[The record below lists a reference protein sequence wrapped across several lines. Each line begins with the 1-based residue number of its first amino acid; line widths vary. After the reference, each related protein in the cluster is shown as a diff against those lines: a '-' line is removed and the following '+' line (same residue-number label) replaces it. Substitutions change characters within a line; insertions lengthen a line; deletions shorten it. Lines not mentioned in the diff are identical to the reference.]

1 MLGLRNLVD
10 EAMAN
15 ADFGS
20 ASHTNIRNRTVF
32 SSGRIG
38 RISLIISHSSKGV
51 YEYHSKWLKEM
62 SGLPILARRRLKRQ
76 SLFSIVHPCFGQQF
90 PFYFSI
96 ASRDIAPE
104 RWRSGSQVF
113 FGNSSKDFCGGMA
126 DVPQPPAHSPLGK
139 KKLRSQAIFFL
150 SWYVSTGQR
159 VQATVDFPLPAHSA

>member
-1 MLGLRNLVD
+1 MLISGLLVIQ
-10 EAMAN
+10 
-15 ADFGS
+15 
-20 ASHTNIRNRTVF
+20 NIRNRTVF

-76 SLFSIVHPCFGQQF
+76 SLFSIVHPCFGQQC

-113 FGNSSKDFCGGMA
+113 LATVVKIFAGAWLTSPS
-126 DVPQPPAHSPLGK
+126 PQPTHPWGRRNFAPRRFFFCHGMYLRGK
-139 KKLRSQAIFFL
+139 GCKQ
-150 SWYVSTGQR
+150 Q
-159 VQATVDFPLPAHSA
+159 

>member
-1 MLGLRNLVD
+1 MLISGLLVIQ
-10 EAMAN
+10 
-15 ADFGS
+15 
-20 ASHTNIRNRTVF
+20 NIRNRTVF

-62 SGLPILARRRLKRQ
+62 SGLPILARRRLKRE
-76 SLFSIVHPCFGQQF
+76 SLFSIVHPCFGQQY

-96 ASRDIAPE
+96 VSRDIAPE

-150 SWYVSTGQR
+150 SWYVFTGQR